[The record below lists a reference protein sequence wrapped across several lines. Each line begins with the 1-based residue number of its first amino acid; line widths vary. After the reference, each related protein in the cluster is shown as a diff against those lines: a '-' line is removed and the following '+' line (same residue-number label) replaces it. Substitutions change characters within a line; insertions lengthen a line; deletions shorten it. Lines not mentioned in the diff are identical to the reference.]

1 MVELLQMWAMVEVL
15 GFVCLPLTIT
25 VFHNLPDRGWAFS
38 KAIGTAVL
46 AFCVWFPLMS
56 LRVLPFSQFFIAGVF
71 LLLLAFNIIG
81 FLRVRQTIAKVMRVN
96 FTYILISETVFA
108 GMMLLLGWI
117 RSYVPD
123 IRSFEMFMDEGF
135 IAAIMRSPHLPPN
148 DMWFSGFPI
157 NYYYYAHFTVAAL
170 AKLLGQPPSIAFNTG
185 ISMFYGLTAVNL
197 FGVTCNI
204 VSWAQHARK
213 SARLHGAT
221 EVQRPDTSYPSLLR
235 AVPYGFLTMLM
246 ALVLG
251 NLAATQQWWEQHGDW
266 TQFNWFSPSRVVDGT
281 INEFPAF
288 SFLLSCFHAHVLAL
302 AFTIVAIALAFNLL
316 LEQDGRGLL
325 VFGRGWRLPVTMGT
339 TALILGGLFTMNGW
353 DFPTYVGLTV
363 VCIVLQQWLVYR
375 SRFRLELVLDI
386 FIACAGLIAL
396 SFILY
401 TPFYLSFISPSQG
414 LGLVGPTNRSPL
426 SNEILI
432 YGMFAFVFL
441 SLLLARTFRQPF
453 FTRSSA
459 NPAAVA
465 EELAT
470 SSSTRLSWFNKG
482 VVSILLVIFAV
493 LLTLLVLPNS
503 ATFAAASGIAALG
516 CIALLYSLRD
526 RSQAFILLLGSV
538 AFALVAVC
546 EVFFLKDVFAGG
558 DFLRMNTVFKFYF
571 QAWALL
577 SITSGAGLYFI
588 LESFR
593 PQAAVARGQLWLQR
607 GVEGIWIAGLL
618 LLLLASAVYPLVGT
632 YARTNHYTQR
642 TNSLDGID
650 YLQSCK
656 VPNCD
661 YNTAGD
667 YTAIHW
673 LNSYVS
679 GDPVIVEAVGD
690 DYSSYARIS
699 AFTGLPAPMGWV
711 GHEYQWRVNWLN
723 NGLNAVDFD
732 SRKSDVD
739 TIYTDQHPSVV
750 MNLLARYHVQY
761 LYVGLL
767 EQMKYPRAN
776 LQRFSAFLHV
786 VYSAHGVTIYQVP
799 VS

>member
-96 FTYILISETVFA
+96 LTYILISETVFA

-204 VSWAQHARK
+204 VAWAQHARK
-213 SARLHGAT
+213 GARVNGAT

-266 TQFNWFSPSRVVDGT
+266 TQFDWFSPSRVVDRT

-302 AFTIVAIALAFNLL
+302 AFTIVAIALAFNLF
-316 LEQDGRGLL
+316 LEQDGKGLL

-375 SRFRLELVLDI
+375 SRFRLELLLDI

-396 SFILY
+396 SFSLY
-401 TPFYLSFISPSQG
+401 APFYLSFISPSLG
-414 LGLVGPTNRSPL
+414 LGVVGSANRSPL

-459 NPAAVA
+459 TPTFA
-465 EELAT
+465 EEQAT
-470 SSSTRLSWFNKG
+470 SSSTRLPWFNKG
-482 VVSILLVIFAV
+482 VVSVLLVILAV
-493 LLTLLVLPNS
+493 LLTLFVLPNS

-516 CIALLYSLRD
+516 CIALLHSLRD

-577 SITSGAGLYFI
+577 SITSGVGLYFI

-593 PQAAVARGQLWLQR
+593 PQAVVARGQLWLQR

-632 YARTNHYTQR
+632 FARTNHYMQR
-642 TNSLDGID
+642 TNNLDGID

-656 VPNCD
+656 VPDCD
-661 YNTAGD
+661 YDTAGD
-667 YTAIHW
+667 YTAIRW
-673 LNSYVS
+673 LNSHVS

-699 AFTGLPAPMGWV
+699 AFTGLPTPMGWV

-723 NGLNAVDFD
+723 KGLNAVDFD

-739 TIYTDQHPSVV
+739 TIYADPHQSVV
-750 MNLLARYHVQY
+750 MNLLARYQVQY

-767 EQMKYPRAN
+767 EQMKYPKAN

-786 VYSAHGVTIYQVP
+786 VYSAHGVTIYQVS

>member
-1 MVELLQMWAMVEVL
+1 MLELLQMWAMVEVL

-46 AFCVWFPLMS
+46 AFCVWFPLMC
-56 LRVLPFSQFFIAGVF
+56 LRFLPFSQFFVAGVF

-170 AKLLGQPPSIAFNTG
+170 AKLLGQSPSIAFNTG

-204 VSWAQHARK
+204 VSWAHHARK
-213 SARLHGAT
+213 GARVNGAT
-221 EVQRPDTSYPSLLR
+221 EVQRPDTSYPPLLR

-251 NLAATQQWWEQHGDW
+251 NLAATQQWWEQHGDS
-266 TQFNWFSPSRVVDGT
+266 TQFDWFTPSRVVDGT

-302 AFTIVAIALAFNLL
+302 AFTIVAIALAFNLF
-316 LEQDGRGLL
+316 LEQEGRGLL

-396 SFILY
+396 SFVLY
-401 TPFYLSFISPSQG
+401 APFYLSFISPSQG
-414 LGLVGPTNRSPL
+414 LGVVGPANRSSL

-441 SLLLARTFRQPF
+441 SLLLARMFRHPF

-459 NPAAVA
+459 DPAFA

-470 SSSTRLSWFNKG
+470 SSSTRLPWFNKG
-482 VVSILLVIFAV
+482 VVSVVLVILAV

-526 RSQAFILLLGSV
+526 RSQAFILLLGSI

-632 YARTNHYTQR
+632 YARTNHYAQR

-656 VPNCD
+656 VPDCD
-661 YNTAGD
+661 YDTAGD
-667 YTAIHW
+667 YTAIRW
-673 LNSYVS
+673 LNSHVS

-699 AFTGLPAPMGWV
+699 AFTGLPTPMGWV

-723 NGLNAVDFD
+723 KGLNAVDFD

-739 TIYTDQHPSVV
+739 TIYTDPHSSVV
-750 MNLLARYHVQY
+750 MNLLARYQVQY

-767 EQMKYPRAN
+767 EQMKYPKAN